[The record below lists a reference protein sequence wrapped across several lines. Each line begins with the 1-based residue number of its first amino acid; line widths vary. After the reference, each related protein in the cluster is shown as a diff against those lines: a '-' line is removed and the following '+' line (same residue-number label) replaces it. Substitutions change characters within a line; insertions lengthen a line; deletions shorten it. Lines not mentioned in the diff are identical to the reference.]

1 MPPRLVLFALA
12 TFALPLSA
20 QAQNILIPVQGLL
33 TDTDDRPIEG
43 SKDLEFGLISQ
54 SGEPVW
60 SNSVTVTLVGGLFSV
75 YLGQELDLSA
85 DLFGPEGAVSLN
97 LSIDGDSVGAWPIG
111 AVPYAAQAHR
121 ANQAKNADSLGGQA
135 ADAFAAADH
144 HHALG
149 AGAGLAVDDDG
160 NLALAPGGVTASNLG
175 DAGCAEGQLLQWS
188 GNAWVCGDDVDT
200 DTNTQLSEEQVDAF
214 VDNND
219 YVVGPAQAC
228 AVGQLLKVTDNG
240 WACADDADADTQLS
254 EEQVDGFVANNNF
267 VVGPAQ
273 PCVAGQVLK
282 ANDNGWTCASDAD
295 TDTQLSE
302 EQVDGFV
309 ANNNFV
315 VGPAQPCAAGQVL
328 KANDNGW
335 TCASDADADTT
346 YTAGSGLSLS
356 VGNQFYIGGSAI
368 DQTHLSSDSVRAS
381 ELADNS
387 VDLAAMR
394 DNSVGAAEIVND
406 SISQLE
412 LADNSVGNEE
422 MQNNAINTAELAN
435 GAVTR
440 GKLNQSGC
448 SSGQIL
454 KFANAGWVCAADDN
468 SQNTYTA
475 GSGLALS
482 GNTFRVPTGAINAG
496 HLATNSVGESEV
508 ADNAVGYAEMQN
520 DAIGNEEM
528 RSNAIG
534 LTEMQDDSVGYAEM
548 RDNSIGQAEMRDNSV
563 GSAEI
568 RTDAVGSLELVNGGV
583 GTADLADGSVTNAK
597 IPDGAAI
604 AGHKI
609 VYHDE
614 VYVPGNLNQATQNGA
629 ALIAAFENINANTTN
644 RKVLRIGPG
653 DFDLGTASLIMDYG
667 LTVIGAGVQA
677 THIYSRPTG
686 ASASTSSF
694 VIRGRKHSALRHL
707 KVTNKDAADN
717 SSTATIRM
725 METADQ
731 YAGEAFMLSHVHVSI
746 EGVSDAYN
754 TAILNQGSMMISDT
768 MILNKSGGSGVSNGI
783 YSTNASTYT
792 RVSDS
797 LIKVYNASGA
807 SVKHSI
813 FAAGGT
819 FVEIYNTRIIQST
832 VNAGD
837 GIALYANGNNTWIY
851 AYGSAVFGKT
861 DSAKEVGGNVTFF
874 GGRMSDNEG
883 SGVTCMGM
891 RSWIDNNE
899 LNGNCD

>member
-1 MPPRLVLFALA
+1 MSPRLVLFALA

-144 HHALG
+144 RHDLG

-160 NLALAPGGVTASNLG
+160 NLALAPGGVAARNLG

-188 GNAWVCGDDVDT
+188 GNAWVCADDIDT
-200 DTNTQLSEEQVDAF
+200 DTNTQLSEEQVDA
-214 VDNND
+214 
-219 YVVGPAQAC
+219 
-228 AVGQLLKVTDNG
+228 
-240 WACADDADADTQLS
+240 
-254 EEQVDGFVANNNF
+254 
-267 VVGPAQ
+267 
-273 PCVAGQVLK
+273 
-282 ANDNGWTCASDAD
+282 
-295 TDTQLSE
+295 
-302 EQVDGFV
+302 FV

-328 KANDNGW
+328 KASDNGW
-335 TCASDADADTT
+335 TCASDEDSDTT
-346 YTAGSGLSLS
+346 YTSGSGLSLS
-356 VGNQFYIGGSAI
+356 DGNQFYIGASAI
-368 DQTHLSSDSVRAS
+368 DQTHLGADSVRAS

-394 DNSVGAAEIVND
+394 DNSVGAAQIVND

-412 LADNSVGNEE
+412 LADNSVGNQE

-448 SSGQIL
+448 SSGEIL
-454 KFANAGWVCAADDN
+454 KFANAGWVCASDDN

-482 GNTFRVPTGAINAG
+482 GNTFRVPAGGISAEHLGA
-496 HLATNSVGESEV
+496 NSVGESEV

-520 DAIGNEEM
+520 DAIGNAEM
-528 RSNAIG
+528 RSDAIS

-548 RDNSIGQAEMRDNSV
+548 RDNSVGQAEMRDNSV

-583 GTADLADGSVTNAK
+583 GTADLADGAITNAK
-597 IPDGAAI
+597 IPNDAAI

-609 VYHDE
+609 AYHDE
-614 VYVPGNLNQATQNGA
+614 VYVPGNLNAATDNGA
-629 ALIAAFENINANTTN
+629 VLIAAFENINANTNN
-644 RKVLRIGPG
+644 RKVLRIGAG
-653 DFDLGTASLIMDYG
+653 DFDLGTASVIMDYG

-694 VIRGRKHSALRHL
+694 VIRGRKQSSLHHL

-717 SSTATIRM
+717 ASTMAIRL
-725 METADQ
+725 METADSH
-731 YAGEAFMLSHVHVSI
+731 AGEAFTISHVDAVI
-746 EGVSDAYN
+746 EGVSDAFN
-754 TAILNQGSMMISDT
+754 SVILNQGSMLISNCVL
-768 MILNKSGGSGVSNGI
+768 LNKSGGSGVSNGL
-783 YSTNASTYT
+783 YSTGANTYA

-797 LIKVYNASGA
+797 LIKVYNASG
-807 SVKHSI
+807 SSI
-813 FAAGGT
+813 KYNVYAAGAT
-819 FVEIYNTRIIQST
+819 TVEVYNSRVIQST
-832 VNAGD
+832 DNGD
-837 GIALYANGNNTWIY
+837 GIALYANGTGTWIY
-851 AYGSAVFGKT
+851 AFGSSVYGKT
-861 DSAKEVGGNVTFF
+861 DSAKEVSGDITFF
-874 GGRMSDNEG
+874 GGRMTDNEG
-883 SGVTCMGM
+883 SGVTCQGM
-891 RSWIDNNE
+891 RSWADNSS
-899 LNGNCD
+899 LNSNCD